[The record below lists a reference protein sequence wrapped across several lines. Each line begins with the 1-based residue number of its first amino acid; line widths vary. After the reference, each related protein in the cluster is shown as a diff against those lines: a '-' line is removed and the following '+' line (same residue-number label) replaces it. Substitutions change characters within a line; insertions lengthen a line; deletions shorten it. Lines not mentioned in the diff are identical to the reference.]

1 MRNSALRAF
10 AVAFLALSPP
20 AWGACSRPVLLNL
33 APGIHAIPGR
43 GAEPDRHNCGRSANG
58 LVITGRDGMILVD
71 PGPSRKAG
79 KALQAVLGGMSGL
92 PVVAIVL
99 THAHPE
105 NTLATGALSGPGVPV
120 IASDLA
126 AGLMYERCP
135 RCLARLQRSVGAS
148 GMKGTR
154 IILPNHTVA
163 QSDTRVIGGRS
174 MRLLR
179 FEHAHTR
186 GDLAVLDEETRVLFA
201 GGLAVAEVIPDLGEG
216 SLAGWRQAL
225 TELAD
230 LRPRCAVPGIGR
242 ISCDDVLGTTLAYLD
257 ALAAFVKREMDAGG
271 DLAAALERAAMP
283 TFAGWSGY
291 PRRHLLNVQR
301 AWQEMEGEFFF
312 ATND

>member
-1 MRNSALRAF
+1 
-10 AVAFLALSPP
+10 
-20 AWGACSRPVLLNL
+20 
-33 APGIHAIPGR
+33 
-43 GAEPDRHNCGRSANG
+43 
-58 LVITGRDGMILVD
+58 MILVD
-71 PGPSRKAG
+71 PGPSQKAG

-225 TELAD
+225 TELIA
-230 LRPRCAVPGIGR
+230 LRPRMTIPGQGTLAAA
-242 ISCDDVLGTTLAYLD
+242 DPLGATLAYLD
-257 ALAAFVKREMDAGG
+257 SVAAFVTRELVVGS
-271 DLAAALERAAMP
+271 DLAGALDRASMP
-283 TFAGWSGY
+283 AFGGWSGY

-312 ATND
+312 GKND